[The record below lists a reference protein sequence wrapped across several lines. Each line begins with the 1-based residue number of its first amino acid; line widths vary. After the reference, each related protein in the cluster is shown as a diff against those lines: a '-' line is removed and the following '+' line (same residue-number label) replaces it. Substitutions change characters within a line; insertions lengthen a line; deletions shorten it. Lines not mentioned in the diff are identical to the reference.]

1 MGQRV
6 STGEIRRVLAGMTA
20 PRAARYAAAALT
32 ALLLAVVARVVAP
45 LTGAI
50 TGYLL
55 GGAVVALLGLLVG
68 AAGEESAPARIG
80 RALLEVLAARLA
92 AHVTGG
98 AR

>member
-1 MGQRV
+1 M
-6 STGEIRRVLAGMTA
+6 SAAEIRRVLDGLSVG
-20 PRAARYAAAALT
+20 RAAGYAVAALT
-32 ALLLAVVARVVAP
+32 ALLLVLVARVVAP